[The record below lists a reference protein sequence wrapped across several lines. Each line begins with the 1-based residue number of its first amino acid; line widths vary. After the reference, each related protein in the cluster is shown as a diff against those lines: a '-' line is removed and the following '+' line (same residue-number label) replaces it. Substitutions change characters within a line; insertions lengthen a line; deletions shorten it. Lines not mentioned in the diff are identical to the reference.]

1 MKLSVK
7 HGAQARYPEAWF
19 ENGTHEE
26 RAQQRYQVQ
35 FNPWLFAPEA
45 EKLLLEAGVE
55 IMFDTLI
62 CSAEVENGRITHV
75 IAENKGG
82 RCAVKAKSFVDA
94 TGEAAGL
101 AAAMYDDFAKAD
113 VSAIKNKLRE
123 NGIKLHISET
133 LSE

>member
-1 MKLSVK
+1 MAGLVTIYLPLCDGMGYQMSFGIAEELLKLSVK
-7 HGAQARYPEAWF
+7 HGAQARYPEAWL

-45 EKLLLEAGVE
+45 EKLLLEAGAE

-62 CSAEVENGRITHV
+62 CSAEVENG
-75 IAENKGG
+75 
-82 RCAVKAKSFVDA
+82 S
-94 TGEAAGL
+94 
-101 AAAMYDDFAKAD
+101 
-113 VSAIKNKLRE
+113 
-123 NGIKLHISET
+123 KLHISET